1 MKFTALFLISL
12 VATTTLAFDANV
24 LQFLS
29 LETDDSFDDV
39 LNLLYDL
46 KQGSDAELVTI
57 KSEWDT
63 SRTSLGD

>member
-39 LNLLYDL
+39 LNLLFDL

-57 KSEWDT
+57 NSERDT
-63 SRTSLGD
+63 SRVSLGD